1 MTKKYFS
8 TSEAA
13 AYLGL
18 TLNELKN
25 LIYYHKDIRG
35 QLVAGSLVFRRG
47 ELDRYQSGQPIE
59 GDLPPAPLSSTQAA
73 EYVGLKHNTFKYHV
87 FSRGDNIKSHLVGNA
102 RVYTTEDLDAFEK
115 KPQGRP
121 KVKDSS
127 DE

>member
-1 MTKKYFS
+1 MKKYYS
-8 TSEAA
+8 SGEAA

-35 QLVAGSLVFRRG
+35 QLVAGSLVFRRE
-47 ELDRYQSGQPIE
+47 ELDRYQAGHPK
-59 GDLPPAPLSSTQAA
+59 GDLPPAPLSSAQAA
-73 EYVGLKHNTFKYHV
+73 KYVGLKNNTFKYHV
-87 FSRGDNIKSHLVGNA
+87 FTAGNVPSHLVGNA
-102 RVYTTEDLDAFEK
+102 RVFDIEDLDAFEK